1 MEGGSDKLLARGE
14 QLSGPPAVSWDLV
27 QMQAVHDCSSVGT
40 SQQLCPLWVRGSS
53 HIPFIRVSGG
63 LGPFEGDLKPLV
75 TILPSSTF
83 AGEEMGLCSCKG
95 CWVVPAAPL
104 LSLLVRQS
112 GPATMESASAP
123 APMLPVGV
131 EVPQGLLS
139 VSPTRSLIRG
149 HDLFATSLRPSPK
162 LVLEPLEE
170 AIGKP

>member
-1 MEGGSDKLLARGE
+1 MDNAFPLISMGEAEALEKIQALFSTDTMKHKEVHSVETTPPRGP
-14 QLSGPPAVSWDLV
+14 SGRV
-27 QMQAVHDCSSVGT
+27 C
-40 SQQLCPLWVRGSS
+40 SS
-53 HIPFIRVSGG
+53 HIPFIRASGG

-83 AGEEMGLCSCKG
+83 AGEEMGLRSRKG

-112 GPATMESASAP
+112 RPATMESASAP

-131 EVPQGLLS
+131 EVPQGMLS
-139 VSPTRSLIRG
+139 VSPTRTLIRG